1 MTTSEINID
10 HRDLEMAQGKFND
23 PTEDAE
29 YLDWLERQHGD
40 EQAQLAEALY
50 WERRAEREEELMMEE
65 GAF

>member
-1 MTTSEINID
+1 MSEINID

-23 PTEDAE
+23 LAEDAE

-40 EQAQLAEALY
+40 EQAQLAEELY
-50 WERRAEREEELMMEE
+50 WEWRAAEEEEKMTVEE